1 MVTVAGEQLATR
13 LAGEIRAEHEQAQ
26 EAFAS
31 AVEHAVRCG
40 ELLLEAKAQVG
51 HGGWGAWLDEHFP
64 ASRRSAQGYMRL
76 ARHGAEAQA
85 LAHLGVEGALRE
97 LAAPPPDREPLAPD
111 EPLAPEERARLAEL
125 EATIE
130 AAGARR
136 AAALADMA
144 SDAEDETVVFRAP
157 ALGLPAGVV
166 LRTTGIDAPDDL
178 SYDDWLRVRDVLR
191 GLWRAAESAG
201 LAGAGK

>member
-1 MVTVAGEQLATR
+1 LATR

-76 ARHGAEAQA
+76 ARHGQEAQA
-85 LAHLGVEGALRE
+85 LAHLGVEGALRQ
-97 LAAPPPDREPLAPD
+97 LAAPAADR
-111 EPLAPEERARLAEL
+111 
-125 EATIE
+125 
-130 AAGARR
+130 
-136 AAALADMA
+136 
-144 SDAEDETVVFRAP
+144 
-157 ALGLPAGVV
+157 
-166 LRTTGIDAPDDL
+166 
-178 SYDDWLRVRDVLR
+178 DWLGEVQALLPD
-191 GLWRAAESAG
+191 
-201 LAGAGK
+201 LAGAEWDTFKASIHRYGVLIPVVRDQHGRLLDGRQRVRAADELGLNYRVDTVLVEDDVHAAQIAYSLNVARQSFTADQQAMLVCEFEPHLAAERERA